1 MEHQDQVS
9 GLRAQLEEITNTLD
23 AKTAECEGLQALID
37 ERSAEKEERRTKK
50 VEEFQSL
57 KDLVQRIVDETEAA
71 KAIAAEERERNAEKP
86 GIDVVLEKLQEQNA
100 EQKTVLQDMASGWL
114 KESERLHTETLDTVK
129 ATANVQVP
137 YNVQE
142 YLNQFSLALAN
153 EVRMLLDEV
162 ESFVKKN
169 AASNSCLMCM
179 RSKYGPGG
187 EFDPDWKPVVPPY
200 VPGDGG
206 PPPPGGG
213 PPPPGGPLP
222 PEPVIPP
229 AKPAWRNVH
238 PPQPPKASA
247 KGSEEAAAAAG
258 PSGGPD

>member
-1 MEHQDQVS
+1 MQEELVTFRETTEADKIERERVDTEWFERQEMEHQDQVL
-9 GLRAQLEEITNTLD
+9 GLRAQLEDITNTLD

-114 KESERLHTETLDTVK
+114 KESERLHTETLETVE

-137 YNVQE
+137 FNVQE

-153 EVRMLLDEV
+153 EVRMLLGEV
-162 ESFVKKN
+162 EKLREEK
-169 AASNSCLMCM
+169 
-179 RSKYGPGG
+179 RS
-187 EFDPDWKPVVPPY
+187 
-200 VPGDGG
+200 
-206 PPPPGGG
+206 
-213 PPPPGGPLP
+213 L
-222 PEPVIPP
+222 
-229 AKPAWRNVH
+229 
-238 PPQPPKASA
+238 Q
-247 KGSEEAAAAAG
+247 
-258 PSGGPD
+258 